1 MRLQLIKLLLSC
13 FLAIIATGCATL
25 ENNDPLESVNRG
37 VYKFNDAI
45 DGAVLK
51 PVAGAYKAV
60 TPSPIRKGIS
70 NFFNNLKSLTTV
82 LNDILQF
89 KFAHAFKDAGRFVIN
104 STFGLAGFIDVASM
118 DDIPV
123 HREDFGQTLGHW
135 GVGNGAYLV
144 LPFLGPSTVRD
155 TTGFVIDT
163 TTSDP
168 ITYVHN
174 IGQIRLHNQ
183 LRVMQFIDKRAELL
197 NASDILDNASLDPYA
212 FMRDAYLQS
221 RASQV
226 RDGLLSDELLEDIFE
241 PADEDIESPTAETAV
256 VEDTA
261 TTDYVHLP
269 DYVPAN

>member
-1 MRLQLIKLLLSC
+1 MRQLNNNIIKKNEHMRLQLTKLLLSC

-45 DGAVLK
+45 DGVVLK

-60 TPSPIRKGIS
+60 TPSPIRKGIN

-82 LNDILQF
+82 LNDVLQL

-118 DDIPV
+118 DNIPV

-135 GVGNGAYLV
+135 GVGSGAYIV

-155 TTGFVIDT
+155 AAGFGFDT
-163 TTSDP
+163 VTSDP
-168 ITYVHN
+168 ITYAHN
-174 IGQIRLHNQ
+174 IGQVRLHNQ
-183 LRVMQFIDKRAELL
+183 LRVVSFIDKRAELL
-197 NASDILDNASLDPYA
+197 NATDILDSASLDSYA

-226 RDGLLSDELLEDIFE
+226 QDGLVSDDLLEDIFQ
-241 PADEDIESPTAETAV
+241 PAD
-256 VEDTA
+256 
-261 TTDYVHLP
+261 
-269 DYVPAN
+269 